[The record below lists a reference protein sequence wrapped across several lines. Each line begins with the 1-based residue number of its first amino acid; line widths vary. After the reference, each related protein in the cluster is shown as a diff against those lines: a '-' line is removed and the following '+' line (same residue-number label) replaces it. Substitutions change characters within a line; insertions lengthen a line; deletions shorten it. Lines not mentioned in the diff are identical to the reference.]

1 MPQIINTNV
10 ASLNAQRNLNTSQSS
25 LSQSLQRLSSG
36 LRINSAKDDAAG
48 LAVAVGLESQ
58 TRGND
63 VAIRNAN
70 DGISIGQTA
79 EGALGQISNNLQR
92 IREIAVQSSN
102 SSITDTQ
109 RGNLQKEVDQLTQ
122 EISRSVTTTNFNG
135 QNLLAGTSGL
145 TFQIGASGQ
154 SDNQISLNTADM
166 TTLSAG
172 YAADLTATG
181 TVDVST
187 SAGASAAL
195 SALDQAITQVTT
207 QRATFG
213 AVQNRFTA
221 VVANLSN
228 YNENLTAAKSRI
240 MDTDFASETAN
251 LTRNQILQQAGTAIL
266 AQANTLPQ
274 SALTLLR

>member
-1 MPQIINTNV
+1 
-10 ASLNAQRNLNTSQSS
+10 
-25 LSQSLQRLSSG
+25 
-36 LRINSAKDDAAG
+36 
-48 LAVAVGLESQ
+48 
-58 TRGND
+58 
-63 VAIRNAN
+63 
-70 DGISIGQTA
+70 
-79 EGALGQISNNLQR
+79 
-92 IREIAVQSSN
+92 
-102 SSITDTQ
+102 
-109 RGNLQKEVDQLTQ
+109 
-122 EISRSVTTTNFNG
+122 
-135 QNLLAGTSGL
+135 LLAGASGL
-145 TFQIGASGQ
+145 TFQVGASGQ
-154 SDNQISLNTADM
+154 ADNQVTFNTADL

-181 TVDVST
+181 TIDVST

-195 SALDQAITQVTT
+195 SALDAAIGQVTT

-213 AVQNRFTA
+213 GIQNRFQA